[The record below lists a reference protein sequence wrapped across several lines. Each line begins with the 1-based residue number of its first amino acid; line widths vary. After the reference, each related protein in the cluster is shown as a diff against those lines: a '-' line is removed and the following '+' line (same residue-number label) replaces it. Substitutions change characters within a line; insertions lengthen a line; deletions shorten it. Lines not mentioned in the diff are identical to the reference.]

1 MFALLAAGVVVFVV
15 ALGSLLVDQLSALVD
30 AIPGYAKTIGTELS
44 GDELASRL
52 RDNEGVEAFV
62 SDVAAAAVGLSTTMV
77 GLVLQGFT
85 ISLFTFYL
93 VADGPRLRRTVCSV
107 LPPGRQQVALRVWDK
122 LAADL
127 EGRAAAFSEI
137 DLTLD
142 PVDAVGDKLI
152 AEWRV
157 AATHTGL
164 LVLGEEVTLEPTGRR
179 IELRGVVIAEF
190 ERDRI
195 RSFRQYWDEAE
206 LLEGLGLLP
215 A

>member
-1 MFALLAAGVVVFVV
+1 MTDTAARAAV
-15 ALGSLLVDQLSALVD
+15 LRD
-30 AIPGYAKTIGTELS
+30 AMQAAVS
-44 GDELASRL
+44 GDQALIERAYTEDVTGWSPVLEVASR
-52 RDNEGVEAFV
+52 DE
-62 SDVAAAAVGLSTTMV
+62 
-77 GLVLQGFT
+77 
-85 ISLFTFYL
+85 
-93 VADGPRLRRTVCSV
+93 
-107 LPPGRQQVALRVWDK
+107 

-157 AATHTGL
+157 AATHTGR
-164 LVLGEEVTLEPTGRR
+164 LVLDEEVTLEPTGRR
-179 IELRGVVIAEF
+179 IELRGAVIAEF
-190 ERDRI
+190 EGDRI